1 MKNIIIF
8 WLKKAP
14 YLELCCTCPKVC
26 FLKLWFVSLSR
37 NEKNIY
43 LGTALSQVDTSHLSS
58 RYSRTS
64 VAQTLTAGLP
74 WLIQTHF

>member
-1 MKNIIIF
+1 MSTTTHVFVEKYE
-8 WLKKAP
+8 K
-14 YLELCCTCPKVC
+14 YLFTCPKVC
-26 FLKLWFVSLSR
+26 LLKLWLMSLSR

-64 VAQTLTAGLP
+64 IARTLTAGLP